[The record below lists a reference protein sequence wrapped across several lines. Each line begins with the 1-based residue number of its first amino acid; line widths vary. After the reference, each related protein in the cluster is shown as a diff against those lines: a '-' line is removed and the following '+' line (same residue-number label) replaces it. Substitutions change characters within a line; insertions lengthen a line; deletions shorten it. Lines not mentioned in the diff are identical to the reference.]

1 MLKRTV
7 MVLLVVIAAAAIVE
21 GCGDD
26 ESSAGSGGDGTIE
39 TSSLTKAQFIKNAGA
54 ICTESNEN
62 LLNEINAYIEK
73 HKSPSKSEGEEMA
86 DALREL
92 AVPKVETQIEE
103 IENLGAPAGDEAQ
116 IEAFLE
122 AQRHSV
128 KSLAARQSLTLTPGL
143 ETVFR
148 EPGKL
153 ARRYGLDE
161 CAYG

>member
-7 MVLLVVIAAAAIVE
+7 MLLFVVIAATAVAG

-26 ESSAGSGGDGTIE
+26 ESSAGSIE
-39 TSSLTKAQFIKNAGA
+39 TSSLTKAQFIKKAGA

-62 LLNEINAYIEK
+62 LLVEINAYIEK
-73 HKSPSKSEGEEMA
+73 HKSSSKSEGEVIA
-86 DALREL
+86 DALREF
-92 AVPKVETQIEE
+92 AVPKVESQIEE

-122 AQRHSV
+122 AQRRSV
-128 KSLAARQSLTLTPGL
+128 ESLAARQSLTLTPGIEL
-143 ETVFR
+143 AFR
-148 EPGKL
+148 QPGKL
-153 ARRYGLDE
+153 ARQYGLDE